1 MSKRDVSIT
10 VKMSAEDEA
19 LFNKA
24 AEAIWPGAPVTKSGT
39 ILGLA
44 RLGAEAALKAAKRKA
59 RTSE

>member
-10 VKMSAEDEA
+10 VKMSVEDQE

-24 AEAIWPGAPVTKSGT
+24 AATAWPGAPVTKSSI

-44 RLGAEAALKAAKRKA
+44 RMGAEAVLKGAKKK
-59 RTSE
+59 

>member
-24 AEAIWPGAPVTKSGT
+24 ASTIWPGAPVTKSGI

-44 RLGAEAALKAAKRKA
+44 RMGAEAVLKGKKK
-59 RTSE
+59 